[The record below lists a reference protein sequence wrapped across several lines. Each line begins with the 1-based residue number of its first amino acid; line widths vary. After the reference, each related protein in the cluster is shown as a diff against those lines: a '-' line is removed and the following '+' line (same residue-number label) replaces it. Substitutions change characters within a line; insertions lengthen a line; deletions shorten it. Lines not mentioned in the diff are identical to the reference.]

1 MYRSGSKGFELARLM
16 LVVFASLLI
25 MSLPTPA
32 IATGGDIDSSLFS
45 KFQANRNAAIVEV
58 SPPEIIQEL
67 RPALSSHQPQVEILS
82 PKTGQVVEDNAVSV
96 KLQVEDLP
104 LFQNSDL
111 GLGPHLLLL
120 VDDQPR
126 QAIYDV
132 QEPISIEDL
141 KPGTHTLRAL
151 ALYPWLESFK
161 NPRAYAEVTFHVFTK
176 TLDNQPIASQPLL
189 TYNQP
194 QDIYGTEPVM
204 LDFYVSGLSA
214 SDTDTGSFSGQVR
227 VTVNDNS
234 FLMESWKTLY
244 LKGLNPGKNWVRLE
258 LLDQQGD
265 AIANAYNDTVHLIDL
280 QPDGQDSLAQIVRG
294 DLNVSQVRGIVDP
307 DYTPP
312 IVEAD
317 VSESIVEEVPELNNE
332 APEADGISE
341 EAATLNLQPSNTPL
355 NSEPEEQSTLSLE
368 IQSSE
373 GAGSFTEQDN
383 MPLESET
390 PLSQRD
396 FEAVAE

>member
-16 LVVFASLLI
+16 LVVFASLFI

-141 KPGTHTLRAL
+141 QPGTHTLRAL

-227 VTVNDNS
+227 AVSYTH
-234 FLMESWKTLY
+234 LTLPTIY
-244 LKGLNPGKNWVRLE
+244 SV
-258 LLDQQGD
+258 
-265 AIANAYNDTVHLIDL
+265 
-280 QPDGQDSLAQIVRG
+280 
-294 DLNVSQVRGIVDP
+294 
-307 DYTPP
+307 
-312 IVEAD
+312 
-317 VSESIVEEVPELNNE
+317 
-332 APEADGISE
+332 
-341 EAATLNLQPSNTPL
+341 
-355 NSEPEEQSTLSLE
+355 
-368 IQSSE
+368 
-373 GAGSFTEQDN
+373 
-383 MPLESET
+383 
-390 PLSQRD
+390 
-396 FEAVAE
+396 